1 MFIGAGVYYTY
12 RQDGREAK
20 RLETIK
26 EEPRSETKNVV
37 IAPEPM
43 KLENYKDVLFSSRQL
58 IHKMKTIRSINHQ
71 LGSYE
76 ISKVSLSCFGD
87 KRYLPDDGINSYAY
101 GHS

>member
-37 IAPEPM
+37 IAPEP
-43 KLENYKDVLFSSRQL
+43 KKAAVLD
-58 IHKMKTIRSINHQ
+58 
-71 LGSYE
+71 
-76 ISKVSLSCFGD
+76 SLD
-87 KRYLPDDGINSYAY
+87 
-101 GHS
+101 